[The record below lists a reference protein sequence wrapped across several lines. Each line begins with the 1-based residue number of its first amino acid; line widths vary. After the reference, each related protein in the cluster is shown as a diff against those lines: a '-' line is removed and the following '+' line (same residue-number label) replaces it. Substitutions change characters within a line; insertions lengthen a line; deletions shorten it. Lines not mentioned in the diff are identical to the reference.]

1 MERKTLVAVA
11 AVAGFLLILANG
23 FVVAL
28 MRQANQAVEPEATAT
43 ADGVREA
50 SNSSFAESPSINSVT
65 TTVNP
70 TPTPAVSAA
79 RAIQLVL
86 QHAPD
91 VTFIG
96 EPTLVRTEHGLAW
109 QLLTSN
115 GVVLVHSDTGA
126 ILYDGRPVRR
136 AVDPT
141 SSAVSANGSSVDLT
155 VPDSFQAPQPVP
167 LVAAPAQSVAAP
179 AESVTAPAQ
188 SVTAPAQP
196 TQDVTPSS
204 PPVSLSAA
212 DAAAI
217 ALAWAPGSTV
227 VGVPELV
234 IFEGTLAYEV
244 IMDTGVLYIDANTGR
259 VLYDGTTATPV
270 KNTEKPKSNP
280 KSDDHEDDHHENDDH
295 HDHHETDDD

>member
-28 MRQANQAVEPEATAT
+28 MRQANQAVELEATAT

-109 QLLTSN
+109 QLLTSP

-179 AESVTAPAQ
+179 A
-188 SVTAPAQP
+188 QP

-204 PPVSLSAA
+204 LPVSLSAA

-244 IMDTGVLYIDANTGR
+244 IMDTGVLYIDANTSR

-270 KNTEKPKSNP
+270 KNTVKPKSNP